1 MQQDWLGLSGKTCVV
16 TGGARGIGLAI
27 AEGLAG
33 AGARVVVLDLAA
45 EDAERAASALGA
57 DALGLACDTSDEAS
71 VTAAAERVRSAHGR
85 CDVLVNNA
93 AVFRPMPLI
102 ESTLK
107 DWNDGL
113 AVNLSGYYNCVQ
125 AFGRL
130 MMENGAGAMVHIG
143 SIAAFTS
150 QFHGVDYSATK
161 AAITGFSRQ
170 VAIEWGGRGIRSN
183 VVHPGLTKTPLTAE
197 RNTGSDIMARRARMT
212 AAKRMGEPDDIA
224 NAVMFLA
231 SERSSYVTGADMIVD
246 GGLQRMLTELVPNAT
261 RISDFEKGLRQ

>member
-1 MQQDWLGLSGKTCVV
+1 MQQDWLGLSGKVCVV

-27 AEGLAG
+27 AEGFASVG
-33 AGARVVVLDLAA
+33 GRVIILDLTA
-45 EDAERAASALGA
+45 EVAESAASTIGE

-71 VTAAAERVRSAHGR
+71 VKAAAERVKSVHGR

-93 AVFRPMPLI
+93 AIFRPKPLI

-107 DWNDGL
+107 DWNDGI

-130 MMENGAGAMVHIG
+130 MLENGGGAMVHIG
-143 SIAAFTS
+143 SIAAITS

-170 VAIEWGGRGIRSN
+170 VAIEWGGCGIRSN

-197 RNTGSDIMARRARMT
+197 RNAGTDIMERRARMT
-212 AAKRMGEPDDIA
+212 AVKRMGEPDDIA

-231 SERSSYVTGADMIVD
+231 SDRSSYVTGADMIVD
-246 GGLQRMLTELVPNAT
+246 GGLQRMLTELIPNAN
-261 RISDFEKGLRQ
+261 RISDFEEGIRK

>member
-1 MQQDWLGLSGKTCVV
+1 MGLSGKVCVV

-27 AEGLAG
+27 GEGFASV
-33 AGARVVVLDLAA
+33 GARVVILDLA
-45 EDAERAASALGA
+45 EEAAQAAAARLGGEA
-57 DALGLACDTSDEAS
+57 IGIACDTADEAS
-71 VTAAAERVRSAHGR
+71 VKTAAERVKSGFGG

-93 AVFRPMPLI
+93 AIFRPKPLI

-130 MMENGAGAMVHIG
+130 MLEKGGGAMVHIG
-143 SIAAFTS
+143 SIAAFAS

-197 RNTGSDIMARRARMT
+197 RNAGTDIMERRARMT
-212 AAKRMGEPDDIA
+212 AAKRMGEPEDIA
-224 NAVMFLA
+224 HAVMFLA

-246 GGLQRMLTELVPNAT
+246 GGLQRMLTELIPNAN
-261 RISDFEKGLRQ
+261 RISDFEEGIRK